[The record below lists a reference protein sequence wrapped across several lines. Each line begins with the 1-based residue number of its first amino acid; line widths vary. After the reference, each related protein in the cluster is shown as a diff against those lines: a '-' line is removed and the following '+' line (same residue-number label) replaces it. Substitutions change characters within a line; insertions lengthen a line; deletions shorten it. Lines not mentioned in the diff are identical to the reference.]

1 MRQARE
7 RRNQAGF
14 GSGSWVQQPLAAG
27 HGPVCAKRDLTETVP
42 LAAAEQGACSRQ
54 LRRRRR
60 RVSGGVSRVGGTDF
74 DHPCGALSWGRI
86 LPARRRWH
94 QPTELCV
101 LGLVSLFHMMG
112 MGQSR
117 ARYDFRRSRFCL
129 SSGTGAAVGAML
141 VCPSVAATEGLGT
154 RSGSDETHTRFHAVL

>member
-1 MRQARE
+1 MGVIAACGRSWPGVREARFDRNRTFGRSGAGCLFQTTAAKTAPGI
-7 RRNQAGF
+7 RRC
-14 GSGSWVQQPLAAG
+14 QPRWRNRFRPSLRSVVMGQNLARPTA
-27 HGPVCAKRDLTETVP
+27 
-42 LAAAEQGACSRQ
+42 
-54 LRRRRR
+54 
-60 RVSGGVSRVGGTDF
+60 
-74 DHPCGALSWGRI
+74 
-86 LPARRRWH
+86 PAS
-94 QPTELCV
+94 PAELCV
-101 LGLVSLFHMMG
+101 LGLLSLFHMLN